1 MLAFPAVS
9 RYADVTDPARM
20 NKSTVNVLGCY
31 VLWGLLPI
39 FWKLLSGVNS
49 AYVLAQRVVFSCMFC
64 FAVILL
70 KKHGGEIKRII
81 KNPAERRRYLL
92 CGILISINWGI
103 YILTV
108 AMGRILE
115 ASLAYYMNPLFSVVI
130 GAIVFKERLS
140 GMQWISVALAFAGV
154 MFSIIK
160 YGAVPYLAIIIGLSF
175 ALYGA
180 LKKGIK
186 ADSEIS
192 ICMET
197 VSVLPIALIFIVYAQ
212 LSGFTTVQS
221 LSGTEMLLLLLT
233 GPITSIPLMMFAKG
247 IKETSIVTSGILMYI
262 NPTLQLLVGVLI
274 YNEAFTQTNAITFAF
289 VWAAVILFV
298 CDSLRRHKKKI

>member
-1 MLAFPAVS
+1 MLALPAVS
-9 RYADVTDPARM
+9 RYADVTDPALM
-20 NKSTVNVLGCY
+20 NKSTANVLGCY

-64 FAVILL
+64 LAVILL

-212 LSGFTTVQS
+212 LSGLTTVQS
-221 LSGTEMLLLLLT
+221 LSGTEMVLLLLT